1 MKKILIIEDSNDIR
15 ENMVEI
21 LDLAGYQTFAAP
33 NGKQGVNIAIANLPD
48 LILCDIMMPE
58 LDGYGVFNLL
68 QKNPSTTNIPFI
80 FMTAKSEPAEM
91 RKGMEMGADDYL
103 IKPFDDVELFS
114 AIESRLKRKPGA
126 LH

>member
-15 ENMVEI
+15 ENIAEI
-21 LDLAGYQTFAAP
+21 LDLAGYQTFVAS
-33 NGKQGVNIAIANLPD
+33 NGKQGADIAIANLPD

-68 QKNPSTTNIPFI
+68 QKKTSSANIPFI
-80 FMTAKSEPAEM
+80 FMTAKSEPSEM

-103 IKPFDDVELFS
+103 IKPFDDVELLS
-114 AIESRLKRKPGA
+114 AIESRLKKTLGT